1 MSREK
6 DNNNKAEWR
15 EIMRLYGRGMTA
27 STALLAQRYV
37 AHHPKRAIAWL
48 YHGASLG
55 QMSRY
60 PEAISAL
67 RRAARLF
74 PPAQRALVYFHF
86 GQLYERKGVVRLAE
100 PWYRRAI
107 ASCPSDAGYRII
119 LGRVLHR
126 AGRLKEAAAVLR
138 RATRCKE
145 GCCEEAFLHLGYA
158 LVGLQ
163 RFSEARR
170 CFRHALDIDTKYTE
184 ARRALSDIE
193 YVIQQ
198 NRNA

>member
-1 MSREK
+1 MSRDKNK
-6 DNNNKAEWR
+6 DKAQWR
-15 EIMRLYGRGMTA
+15 EIVRLYGRGMTA
-27 STALLAQRYV
+27 STVLLAQRHV
-37 AHHPKRAIAWL
+37 AHHPKHAVAWL
-48 YHGASLG
+48 YHGASLA

-74 PPAQRALVYFHF
+74 PPPQRSLVYFHF
-86 GQLYERKGVVRLAE
+86 GQLYERKGVVGLAE

-107 ASCPSDAGYRII
+107 ASCPSDAGYRIM

-126 AGRLKEAAAVLR
+126 AGRLQEAAAVLR

-145 GCCEEAFLHLGYA
+145 GCREEAFLHLGFA
-158 LVGLQ
+158 LVGLE
-163 RFSEARR
+163 RFPEARR
-170 CFRHALDIDTKYTE
+170 CFRHALDIDPKYPE

-193 YVIQQ
+193 YVSEQ